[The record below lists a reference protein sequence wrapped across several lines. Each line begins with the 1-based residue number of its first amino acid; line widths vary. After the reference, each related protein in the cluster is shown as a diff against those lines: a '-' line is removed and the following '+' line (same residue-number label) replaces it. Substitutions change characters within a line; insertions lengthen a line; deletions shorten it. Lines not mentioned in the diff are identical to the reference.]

1 MLGEGPRE
9 GRWGGERKLVRNNCL
24 ERGGGIVKNFHLF
37 LQRLTSLFKF
47 TPDDNQLHLFSCHPS
62 DTPTEDL
69 LSSFLYCISTFY
81 NDSVEMQNGFKA
93 PKLFWAPP
101 FSPKLFILQKYIIF
115 MMLVEGIFVPVRW
128 PTFTVRHRE
137 KPLGH
142 KPDITALQGRYCSLI
157 FPVKRSL

>member
-1 MLGEGPRE
+1 MRWREEVGEKQLPG
-9 GRWGGERKLVRNNCL
+9 K
-24 ERGGGIVKNFHLF
+24 GGGALLKISIYFFKDSRPSLNSPPMTINFI
-37 LQRLTSLFKF
+37 
-47 TPDDNQLHLFSCHPS
+47 FSPAHPS

-81 NDSVEMQNGFKA
+81 NDSLEMQNGFTA